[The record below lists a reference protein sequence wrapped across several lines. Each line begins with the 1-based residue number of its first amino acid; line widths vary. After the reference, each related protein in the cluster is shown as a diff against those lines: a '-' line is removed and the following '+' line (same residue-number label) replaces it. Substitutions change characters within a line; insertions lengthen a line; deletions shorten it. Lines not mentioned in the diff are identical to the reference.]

1 MVSLVCP
8 EVWPND
14 CIRIEQPTRIAIISD
29 LDKFGW
35 AGCEELWAALA
46 RKALKDGHEVAFLQ
60 SRQTVAPEKI
70 APLRQMGLELVP
82 QSAGGRLI
90 DQVKNRVSWKVGG
103 FASLFVRSFGQ
114 LHRFSPD
121 VIFFTAGGAL
131 PPPAFLDDLERSG
144 ALKYPYIVVC
154 HNSHIFEK
162 PVTKAE
168 REKAARYYLG
178 ARRVLFVA
186 ERTRRETEHLLAT
199 HLTGT
204 AIIRNPVNMADSSP
218 IPMPSGSTVRIAS
231 MGRLTINS
239 KGQDVLLAA
248 LGSAEWK
255 GRDWLASI
263 YGSGPHLDL
272 LRALAAHYGIA
283 ERVLF
288 KGHVGDVRTVW
299 AENHLLALPS
309 RNESAPLVVVEA
321 MLCGRP
327 CVANDVGGIR
337 EWISEPETGFI
348 SEGINI
354 ESFQSALGRAWSA
367 RADWEAMGRRARDKA
382 LQMFDPDPGGTLL
395 DILRE
400 VVTSAAGG

>member
-1 MVSLVCP
+1 
-8 EVWPND
+8 
-14 CIRIEQPTRIAIISD
+14 
-29 LDKFGW
+29 
-35 AGCEELWAALA
+35 
-46 RKALKDGHEVAFLQ
+46 
-60 SRQTVAPEKI
+60 
-70 APLRQMGLELVP
+70 
-82 QSAGGRLI
+82 
-90 DQVKNRVSWKVGG
+90 
-103 FASLFVRSFGQ
+103 
-114 LHRFSPD
+114 
-121 VIFFTAGGAL
+121 
-131 PPPAFLDDLERSG
+131 
-144 ALKYPYIVVC
+144 
-154 HNSHIFEK
+154 
-162 PVTKAE
+162 
-168 REKAARYYLG
+168 
-178 ARRVLFVA
+178 
-186 ERTRRETEHLLAT
+186 
-199 HLTGT
+199 
-204 AIIRNPVNMADSSP
+204 
-218 IPMPSGSTVRIAS
+218 